1 MPRLWGYIMRNWSE
15 SLPSFEGSYSGDQY
29 RLSRRTRDYFRE
41 KLNRVL
47 RVEYNSKKQGDDLHL
62 HTDEIRDHNEALY
75 RDYVDNEQAVRSIL
89 DMALPNYDPKNSGQI
104 HLWVDAKGRN
114 QERSGRVMMKVGR
127 ALKKLFPVLT
137 LTEVENLVDEYR
149 RDFAPRNFS
158 IFHAKDAAS
167 FKKAYLGDNYAN
179 MENPSTTCSRKSIAN
194 SCMRHRFERLPNHP
208 AEAFS
213 SGDFQISWTENEDG
227 QVCSR
232 VVIRVD
238 SSIPQAGPIYGT
250 SEASMDKLQEYLD
263 EIEAKDC
270 DNARWEGAKLKK
282 INHGGGYVAPYL
294 DIYPKR
300 LDDKDDEYLVI
311 AERGN
316 VCASDYS
323 GLLNAPNMVTCCHCD
338 ELTDEDE
345 VSHIHDEPYCNDCYS
360 EVGFCCASCDE
371 YKLTSDSVN
380 VYGRS
385 RHGHRY
391 SELYCTDCASN
402 CSTLTI
408 NDENWDN
415 DHVVE
420 TNTGEYISLEDL
432 EEGDWFTSYWDGLTY
447 SSEYRAELEDDEV
460 VSTIEIEAHSETWE
474 QNQITKI
481 WHIVAEEE
489 QLTLELESEC

>member
-1 MPRLWGYIMRNWSE
+1 MRNWSE

-29 RLSRRTRDYFRE
+29 GLSRRTRDYFRE

-47 RVEYNSKKQGDDLHL
+47 RVEYNSKTKDCGLVNEGDDL
-62 HTDEIRDHNEALY
+62 TYDKNKAYNKALY
-75 RDYVDNEQAVRSIL
+75 RDYVNSEQAVRNIL

-149 RDFAPRNFS
+149 RDFAPRNLS

-167 FKKAYLGDNYAN
+167 FKKAYLEDNYAR

-323 GLLNAPNMVTCCHCD
+323 GLLNAPNMVTCHHCD

-360 EVGFCCASCDE
+360 EVGFCCASCDDYE
-371 YKLTSDSVN
+371 LVDESVT

-402 CSTLTI
+402 CSTVTI

-420 TNTGEYISLEDL
+420 TNTGDYISLEDL

-474 QNQITKI
+474 QNQITGI